1 MLSRLVRRGKDTLLI
16 QRHLRPAARRL
27 TLAVTATALAA
38 LVIVAPGFAGAETP
52 AFTSIAGSATIEIKE
67 LKEYKPRFI
76 GPKTVYEGQTL
87 RIVNKT
93 PAKRMG
99 PHTFSLVEASTLPKT
114 PPARKHCFTP
124 DHICMAIAKWHGVKG
139 NGPPTINPAE
149 AGAEGWD
156 TEGSLTAK
164 GDSWFTGSKK
174 GASFEQVV
182 SAKAGETIHFMC
194 AIHPWMQGSV
204 EVAPIPPA
212 PVPPTP

>member
-1 MLSRLVRRGKDTLLI
+1 MT
-16 QRHLRPAARRL
+16 QPRPHSPARRL
-27 TLAVTATALAA
+27 VLIAAATAFAA
-38 LVIVAPGFAGAETP
+38 LVVAAPGFAGAETVAAEP
-52 AFTSIAGSATIEIKE
+52 AVATIDIKE
-67 LKEYKPRFI
+67 LKEYKPRFV
-76 GPKTVYEGQTL
+76 GPKTVAEGETL
-87 RIVNKT
+87 RIVNQT

-99 PHTFSLVEASTLPKT
+99 PHTFSLVEASSLPKT

-156 TEGSLTAK
+156 TEGSLSKK

-204 EVAPIPPA
+204 EVVPAQIP
-212 PVPPTP
+212 

>member
-1 MLSRLVRRGKDTLLI
+1 ML
-16 QRHLRPAARRL
+16 QRHLNPAARRL
-27 TLAVTATALAA
+27 TLAAAASVVAT
-38 LVIVAPGFAGAETP
+38 LVIVAPGLAGAETTVATEP
-52 AFTSIAGSATIEIKE
+52 EVATIDIKE

-76 GPKTVYEGQTL
+76 GPKTVAEGETL
-87 RIVNKT
+87 RIVNQT

-99 PHTFSLVEASTLPKT
+99 PHTFSLAEASTLPKT

-139 NGPPTINPAE
+139 NGPPTVNPAE

-156 TEGSLTAK
+156 TEGSLTEK

-182 SAKAGETIHFMC
+182 SAKAGETIHFIC

-204 EVAPIPPA
+204 EVVAPTTTPA
-212 PVPPTP
+212 PTPSGY